1 MASVK
6 RVAEAQRR
14 RGGRPRGGVRPL
26 DRMEGV
32 SLVAAECGVSRIWVW
47 MVRTGRGKSER
58 IAAALK
64 AEGIPVE
71 PMRRAR

>member
-26 DRMEGV
+26 ERMEGV

-47 MVRTGRGKSER
+47 MVRTRRGTSAKVE
-58 IAAALK
+58 AALK
-64 AEGIPVE
+64 ARGISVE
-71 PMRRAR
+71 PKRRAR